1 MRMKPMSRPTLSDRD
16 AGFTMIEVLIA
27 MVYMT
32 IGLLGIV
39 AMEDVALSRN
49 VDAKRITIATN
60 LATEMIDRVRM
71 NSTANIYPLL
81 VPPIPGSPYL
91 YHGIIACAAVAPTNC
106 AGQTFPA
113 NPGNTAG
120 VPPPNGPAWG
130 DYLQWTDHISA
141 TDANGAALLP
151 NGVGTVTST
160 VIGTPVLGQVQ
171 IDVTVQW
178 TTGFRTPAVTMS
190 TIVAPL

>member
-1 MRMKPMSRPTLSDRD
+1 MNRPTHSDSD

-27 MVYMT
+27 MVYLT

-71 NSTANIYPLL
+71 NSPANINPLAVPL
-81 VPPIPGSPYL
+81 VPGPPYL
-91 YHGIIACAAVAPTNC
+91 YHGIIACAAVFPVNC
-106 AGQTFPA
+106 AGQAFPA
-113 NPGNTAG
+113 NPGNTQQATL
-120 VPPPNGPAWG
+120 GPAWG
-130 DYLQWTDHISA
+130 DYLQWTDHLTA
-141 TDANGAALLP
+141 TDANGAPLLP
-151 NGVGTVTST
+151 NGFGTVSST
-160 VIGTPVLGQVQ
+160 VIGTPELGQVQ

-178 TTGFRTPAVTMS
+178 TTGLRTPAVTMS